1 MPDSQKKV
9 RRGFVMTGGGAKG
22 LYEAGVIHAFHI
34 TGMEFDVIT
43 GSSIGA
49 FNSVF
54 FAEYLLRKKDLGADA
69 SGEGTV
75 EAMDK
80 LVKGFHHAWLQMPE
94 KKIVDDSETGPL
106 GQLKDDLLKFK
117 ICLPDLTRIGW
128 WWTDPERKG
137 YVPPPRTWPPN
148 SNPRPDA
155 APAATAGAAGAEAAG
170 AGAAAGAGGSVVVG
184 AVSCGAGAGA
194 GAELPVDSFWGR
206 SVAVRSWPGDRLAY
220 PTASLHR

>member
-1 MPDSQKKV
+1 MPDSQRV

-22 LYEAGVIHAFHI
+22 LYEAGVIHAFHL

-54 FAEYLLRKKDLGADA
+54 FAEYLLRKKDLTPEVRGDPERA
-69 SGEGTV
+69 V

-117 ICLPDLTRIGW
+117 ICLPDLTRIAW
-128 WWTDPERKG
+128 WLTDPEREGFK
-137 YVPPPRTWPPN
+137 PPPSTWLALGRLGN
-148 SNPRPDA
+148 QLRGRLGGVGKLLDILRRY
-155 APAATAGAAGAEAAG
+155 AGIW
-170 AGAAAGAGGSVVVG
+170 GGST
-184 AVSCGAGAGA
+184 
-194 GAELPVDSFWGR
+194 W
-206 SVAVRSWPGDRLAY
+206 SVR
-220 PTASLHR
+220 